1 MIAIALSALL
11 AALEP
16 PAVAPQAG
24 PSPSAAV
31 SPPVDDPQIAGRVK
45 SEFVAWQQGAIDRSL
60 YSPAFGNTTDMVE
73 AMSAQLKPLGPLVSA
88 TARSILRRQGSTIYV
103 YSLRCRNGNV
113 KMQLGL
119 DARGKISAI
128 SFEPEAPPV

>member
-1 MIAIALSALL
+1 MFAIALSVLL

-16 PAVAPQAG
+16 QAVTPQTG

-31 SPPVDDPQIAGRVK
+31 SPPVDDPQIAARVK
-45 SEFVAWQQGAIDRSL
+45 AEFVAWQQGAIDRSL
-60 YSPAFGNTTDMVE
+60 YSPAFGDPTDMVE
-73 AMSAQLKPLGPLVSA
+73 AMSAQLKGLGPLLST
-88 TARSILRRQGSTIYV
+88 TARSSLRRQGSTIYV

-128 SFEPEAPPV
+128 SFEPVAPPA